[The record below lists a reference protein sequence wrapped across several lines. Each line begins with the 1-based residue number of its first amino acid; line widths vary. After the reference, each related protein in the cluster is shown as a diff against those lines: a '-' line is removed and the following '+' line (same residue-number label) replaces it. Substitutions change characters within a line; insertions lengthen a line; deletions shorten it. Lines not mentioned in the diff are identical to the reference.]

1 MNETVTVFK
10 DVLVGW
16 MNSLGE
22 AISTAAPEAWR
33 IMIKQ
38 QYVEGLGFII
48 GIIACIIISIVTW
61 KLGGGRYKKAETTR
75 DWSDSYDLKGFG
87 GFLRFVSVIA
97 FMLIWIFMFQAV
109 AHFINPEYY
118 AILSIAKMA
127 GLIL

>member
-61 KLGGGRYKKAETTR
+61 KLGGDRYKKAETTR
-75 DWSDSYDLKGFG
+75 D
-87 GFLRFVSVIA
+87 FLRFVSVIA